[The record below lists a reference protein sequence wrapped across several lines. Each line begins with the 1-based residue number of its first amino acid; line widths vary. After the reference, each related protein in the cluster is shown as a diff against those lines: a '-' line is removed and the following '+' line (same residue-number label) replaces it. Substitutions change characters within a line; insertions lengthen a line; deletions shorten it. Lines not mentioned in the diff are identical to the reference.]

1 MRYAEAVILAEAL
14 GAAKPTYLSCLDDAR
29 PLGEEE
35 RWLGELFRKAD
46 ERGRATILA
55 VAEVEGK
62 R

>member
-1 MRYAEAVILAEAL
+1 MGYAGAVILAEAL
-14 GAAKPTYLSCLDDAR
+14 GAATPTYLSFLDDAR

-35 RWLGELFRKAD
+35 RRLGELFRKAD

>member
-1 MRYAEAVILAEAL
+1 MGYEEAATLAEAL
-14 GAAKPTYLSCLDDAR
+14 GAATPTYLSCLDDAR

-35 RWLGELFRKAD
+35 RRLGELFRKAD

>member
-1 MRYAEAVILAEAL
+1 MTLAEAL
-14 GAAKPTYLSCLDDAR
+14 GAATPTYLSCLDDAR

-35 RWLGELFRKAD
+35 RRLGELFRKAD